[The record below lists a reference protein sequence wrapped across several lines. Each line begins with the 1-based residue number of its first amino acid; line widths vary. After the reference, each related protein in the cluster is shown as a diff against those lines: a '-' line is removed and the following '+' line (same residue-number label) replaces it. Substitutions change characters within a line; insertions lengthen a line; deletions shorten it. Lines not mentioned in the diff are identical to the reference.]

1 MVTWTSSTKSTRT
14 GAKGHRNPEIF
25 YLKFVNPQ
33 IQVRIPVTFD
43 VTMNNNE
50 FCTILNKPFLSPV

>member
-43 VTMNNNE
+43 VTINTNE
-50 FCTILNKPFLSPV
+50 FYPK